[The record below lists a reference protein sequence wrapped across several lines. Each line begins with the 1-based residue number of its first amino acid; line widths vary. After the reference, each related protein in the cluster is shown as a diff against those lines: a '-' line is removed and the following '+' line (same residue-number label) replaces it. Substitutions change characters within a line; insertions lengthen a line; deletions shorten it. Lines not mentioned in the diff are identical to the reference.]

1 MQTRVT
7 LRPGEKGT
15 KALVEEHGDR
25 LVCVRYRYDATARVR
40 YKTVELIV
48 DQVPWDLGERLAAGD
63 RRPGRPPSLVGVRV
77 AWDDRASQQRIKD
90 AGGRWVRK
98 QHLWVLPLAVA
109 KRLDLADRLVPVPDQ
124 LEDVA
129 AVYHEKPREKPN
141 GIR

>member
-1 MQTRVT
+1 M
-7 LRPGEKGT
+7 
-15 KALVEEHGDR
+15 
-25 LVCVRYRYDATARVR
+25 
-40 YKTVELIV
+40 
-48 DQVPWDLGERLAAGD
+48 
-63 RRPGRPPSLVGVRV
+63 

-129 AVYHEKPREKPN
+129 AVYHEKPSEKPN